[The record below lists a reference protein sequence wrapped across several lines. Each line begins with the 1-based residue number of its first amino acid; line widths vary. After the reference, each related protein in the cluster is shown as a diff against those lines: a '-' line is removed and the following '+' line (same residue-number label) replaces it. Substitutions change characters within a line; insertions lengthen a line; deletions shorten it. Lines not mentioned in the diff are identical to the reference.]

1 MNNQSKTT
9 FVVLALAVAA
19 VFIVN
24 TVLVTTTEAFAGV
37 EKLAGKKEKIKE
49 LADTGK
55 KCAVRREA
63 APIATSGD
71 NAYITW
77 WSNKTGNEEVMF
89 RASTDNGATFGDK
102 INLSNTT
109 EADSDDAEIAASG
122 DNVYVSWWERN
133 ETSDTPVARISSDN
147 GATFGPILML
157 ATNGTIGEEEGG

>member
-1 MNNQSKTT
+1 MNNQSKTM
-9 FVVLALAVAA
+9 FVVLVVAA
-19 VFIVN
+19 VFIAS
-24 TVLVTTTEAFAGV
+24 TLIATTTEAEA
-37 EKLAGKKEKIKE
+37 KKKRKE
-49 LADTGK
+49 LAEL
-55 KCAVRREA
+55 AVR

-109 EADSDDAEIAASG
+109 AADSDDAEIAASG

-133 ETSDTPVARISSDN
+133 ETSDTPVARVSNDN
-147 GATFGPILML
+147 GATFGPMMML
-157 ATNGTIGEEEGG
+157 ATNGTIGGGG

>member
-1 MNNQSKTT
+1 MNNQLKTT
-9 FVVLALAVAA
+9 FALLAVAIAA
-19 VFIVN
+19 VFIAN
-24 TVLVTTTEAFAGV
+24 TVLVTTAEAAKLV
-37 EKLAGKKEKIKE
+37 EQIKGKGKKQLTRAEE
-49 LADTGK
+49 
-55 KCAVRREA
+55 

-133 ETSDTPVARISSDN
+133 ETSNTPVARISSDN
-147 GATFGPILML
+147 GATFGPMLML
-157 ATNGTIGEEEGG
+157 ATNGTIGGEGG

>member
-1 MNNQSKTT
+1 MSNESKATT

-19 VFIVN
+19 VFIAS
-24 TVLVTTTEAFAGV
+24 TVLVTTDAEAS
-37 EKLAGKKEKIKE
+37 KLVKEKIKGK
-49 LADTGK
+49 GK
-55 KCAVRREA
+55 KGVERIAAA

-109 EADSDDAEIAASG
+109 AADSDDAEIAASG
-122 DNVYVSWWERN
+122 DSGYVTWWERN
-133 ETSDTPVARISSDN
+133 ETSDTPVARVSNNN
-147 GATFGPILML
+147 GATFGPMLML
-157 ATNGTIGEEEGG
+157 ATNGTIGGQGG

>member
-1 MNNQSKTT
+1 M
-9 FVVLALAVAA
+9 FALLAVAVAA
-19 VFIVN
+19 VFIAS
-24 TVLVTTTEAFAGV
+24 TVLVTTGAEAAKLV
-37 EKLAGKKEKIKE
+37 EKVEKIKGK
-49 LADTGK
+49 GK
-55 KCAVRREA
+55 KQLTRAEE

-122 DNVYVSWWERN
+122 DSVYVSWWERN
-133 ETSDTPVARISSDN
+133 ETSDTPVARVSNDN
-147 GATFGPILML
+147 GATFGPMLML
-157 ATNGTIGEEEGG
+157 ATNGTIGGGG

>member
-1 MNNQSKTT
+1 MNNQLKTT
-9 FVVLALAVAA
+9 FALLAVAIAA
-19 VFIVN
+19 VFIAN
-24 TVLVTTTEAFAGV
+24 TVLVTTAEAAKLV
-37 EKLAGKKEKIKE
+37 EQIKGKGKKQLTRAEE
-49 LADTGK
+49 
-55 KCAVRREA
+55 

-147 GATFGPILML
+147 GATFGPMLML
-157 ATNGTIGEEEGG
+157 ATNGTIGGEGG

>member
-1 MNNQSKTT
+1 MNNQLKTT
-9 FVVLALAVAA
+9 FALLAVAIAA
-19 VFIVN
+19 VFIAN
-24 TVLVTTTEAFAGV
+24 TVLVTTAEAAKLV
-37 EKLAGKKEKIKE
+37 EQIKGKGEKQLTRAE
-49 LADTGK
+49 
-55 KCAVRREA
+55 E

-147 GATFGPILML
+147 GATFGPMLML
-157 ATNGTIGEEEGG
+157 ATNGTIGGEGG